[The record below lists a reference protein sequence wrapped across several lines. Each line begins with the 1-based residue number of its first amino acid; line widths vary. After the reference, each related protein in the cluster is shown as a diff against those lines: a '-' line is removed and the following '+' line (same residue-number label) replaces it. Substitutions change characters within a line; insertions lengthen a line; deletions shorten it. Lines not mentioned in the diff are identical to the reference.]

1 MEVRMASA
9 LIDFSNQLAE
19 AVEQA
24 GKSVVVIPEGGQRG
38 VSGTVWRSGIVVAAE
53 HTIRGRQEISVI
65 LPTGET
71 TKATVAGRDAT
82 TDIVVLKLTSGSVM
96 SASLA
101 DLAQLRVGHPVL
113 AIGRRRQ
120 EGLCASYGIV
130 SAIGG
135 EWRTWQGGRI
145 EKFLRL
151 DLLPFSGFSGGPL
164 IDVQG
169 QVLGINTSGPRR
181 SMLTIPRT
189 TVDRVVTQLLE
200 KGHIARGYLGAG
212 LQPVQLP
219 ASARKGAA
227 EKYEGGLLIVT
238 IAPDGPAE
246 KAGLLLGDILL
257 ALDGTSVSEPS
268 EVQAALDAESV
279 GKTLS
284 ALVLR
289 GGKPVES
296 RVSIAER
303 PRRA

>member
-1 MEVRMASA
+1 MASA
-9 LIDFSNQLAE
+9 LIDFSNQLAD
-19 AVEQA
+19 AVERA
-24 GKSVVVIPEGGQRG
+24 GKNVAVIPEGGQRG
-38 VSGTVWRSGIVVAAE
+38 VSGTVWRSGIVVAAA
-53 HTIRGRQEISVI
+53 HTIRGRQEMNVI
-65 LPTGET
+65 LPTGKT
-71 TKATVAGRDAT
+71 TKAAVAGHDPT
-82 TDIVVLKLTSGSVM
+82 TDIAVLKLTSGNIAP
-96 SASLA
+96 ASLA
-101 DLAQLRVGHPVL
+101 DPAQLRVGHSVL

-145 EKFLRL
+145 DTFLRL

-169 QVLGINTSGPRR
+169 RVLGINTSGPQRAV
-181 SMLTIPRT
+181 LTIPRT

-219 ASARKGAA
+219 PSARKGEA
-227 EKYEGGLLIVT
+227 ENYQAGLLIVT
-238 IAPDGPAE
+238 IAPGGPAE
-246 KAGLLLGDILL
+246 KAGLFLGDILL

-268 EVQAALDAESV
+268 EVQAALDSESV
-279 GKTLS
+279 GKSLS
-284 ALVLR
+284 ALLLR
-289 GGKPVES
+289 GGKAVES
-296 RVSIAER
+296 RITIGEQ

>member
-1 MEVRMASA
+1 MASA
-9 LIDFSNQLAE
+9 LIDFSNQLAD

-38 VSGTVWRSGIVVAAE
+38 VSGTLWRSGVVVVAD
-53 HTIRGRQEISVI
+53 HTIRGRQEASVI

-71 TKATVAGRDAT
+71 AKAAVAGRDPT
-82 TDIVVLKLTSGSVM
+82 TDLAVLKLSSGSVPPVN
-96 SASLA
+96 LA
-101 DLAQLRVGHPVL
+101 DLGELRVGHMVL
-113 AIGRRRQ
+113 AIGRRRE

-130 SAIGG
+130 SAMGG

-145 EKFLRL
+145 DKFLRL

-164 IDVQG
+164 INAQG

-181 SMLTIPRT
+181 SVLTIPRT
-189 TVDRVVTQLLE
+189 TVDRVVAQLLE

-246 KAGLLLGDILL
+246 RAGLLLGDILL
-257 ALDGTSVSEPS
+257 AVDGKSVSEPS
-268 EVQAALDAESV
+268 EVQAALDSESV
-279 GKTLS
+279 GKTIS
-284 ALVLR
+284 ALLLR
-289 GGKPVES
+289 GGKAVEN
-296 RVSIAER
+296 RITIGER
-303 PRRA
+303 LRRA

>member
-1 MEVRMASA
+1 MASA
-9 LIDFSNQLAE
+9 LIDFSNQLAD

-24 GKSVVVIPEGGQRG
+24 GNSVVVIPERGQRG
-38 VSGTVWRSGIVVAAE
+38 VSGTLWRSGIIVVAD
-53 HTIRGRQEISVI
+53 HTIRGRQEIGVI
-65 LPTGET
+65 LPSGEA
-71 TKATVAGRDAT
+71 TKATLAGRDPT
-82 TDIVVLKLTSGSVM
+82 TDIAVLKLASGNVAP
-96 SASLA
+96 ASLA
-101 DLAQLRVGHPVL
+101 DPAQLRVGHPVL

-145 EKFLRL
+145 DRFLRV

-169 QVLGINTSGPRR
+169 YVLGINTSGPRR
-181 SMLTIPRT
+181 SVLTIPRT

-200 KGHIARGYLGAG
+200 KGRIARGYLGAG

-219 ASARKGAA
+219 ASTRKGAA
-227 EKYEGGLLIVT
+227 EKYERGLLIVT
-238 IAPDGPAE
+238 IAPEGPAE

-257 ALDGTSVSEPS
+257 ALDRTSVTEPS
-268 EVQAALDAESV
+268 EVQAALDSESV

-284 ALVLR
+284 ALLLR
-289 GGKPVES
+289 GGKAVES
-296 RVSIAER
+296 RITIAER